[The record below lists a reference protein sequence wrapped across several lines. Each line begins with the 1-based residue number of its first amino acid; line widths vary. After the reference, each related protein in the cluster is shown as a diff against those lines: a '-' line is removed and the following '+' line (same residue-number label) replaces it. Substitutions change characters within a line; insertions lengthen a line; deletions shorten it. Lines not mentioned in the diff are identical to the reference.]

1 MFVSFLKG
9 QMVFVNLK
17 KNRQNINYPAQKFSL
32 EGKVNQ
38 NKDTFIYIK
47 VNRMSKK
54 EILMLNISNILG
66 EGNSIATTDIAV

>member
-1 MFVSFLKG
+1 M
-9 QMVFVNLK
+9 
-17 KNRQNINYPAQKFSL
+17 REP
-32 EGKVNQ
+32 GKLQPVKRKIQ